1 MQQHKDRG
9 QGTSKF
15 AFRSVSYRMV
25 NDNPRSRENTMRA
38 ILERMFGKPFPKARP
53 AFLKDPALGQRWPL
67 ELDAFC
73 PELNLAAEFNGKQH
87 SEFPNP
93 FHTTIAQF
101 QRQQKRDAIKLQLCR
116 REGVRLLVVP
126 HTVAREDIKSYL
138 LKLLNCD
145 ADQDA
150 SVQDS
155 SHAGD
160 SDGTDVLT
168 QTLSTLSLAASVSCV
183 NSAAGD
189 PDPTAALPAAV
200 ASTIVESPITSPA
213 DSI

>member
-9 QGTSKF
+9 QGASKF

-126 HTVAREDIKSYL
+126 HTVAREDIESYL

-150 SVQDS
+150 AVQDS

-168 QTLSTLSLAASVSCV
+168 QTLSTLSLAALVSCV

-200 ASTIVESPITSPA
+200 ASTIVESPSTSPA

>member
-1 MQQHKDRG
+1 MQTRKGRG
-9 QGTSKF
+9 QGAGQF
-15 AFRSVSYRMV
+15 AFRSVSYRFV
-25 NDNPRSRENTMRA
+25 NLNPRSRENTMRV

-101 QRQQKRDAIKLQLCR
+101 QRQQKRDAIKLQLCQ

-126 HTVAREDIKSYL
+126 HTVAREGIESYL
-138 LKLLNCD
+138 LKLLNRD

-150 SVQDS
+150 AVQDS

-168 QTLSTLSLAASVSCV
+168 QTLSTLSLAGSVSCV
-183 NSAAGD
+183 NPAAGD
-189 PDPTAALPAAV
+189 SDPTAAAPAAA
-200 ASTIVESPITSPA
+200 ASTIGESPITSPA
-213 DSI
+213 DNI